1 MSPDIAMLANAF
13 VVIVVNAIG
22 YAAVRKELVAL
33 REQHKKVVEDHEHRS
48 TMLER
53 KTA

>member
-33 REQHKKVVEDHEHRS
+33 REQHKKVVEDHEHRI